1 MRLNK
6 SPNSLR
12 PTVIEQ
18 NQQKGTNKSPNSL
31 RPTVIEQ
38 NQQKGTNK
46 KKEG

>member
-18 NQQKGTNKSPNSL
+18 NQQKDK
-31 RPTVIEQ
+31 
-38 NQQKGTNK
+38 NK
-46 KKEG
+46 KKKG

>member
-18 NQQKGTNKSPNSL
+18 NQQKGTNK
-31 RPTVIEQ
+31 
-38 NQQKGTNK
+38 K
-46 KKEG
+46 KKG